1 MKKEPSNV
9 ENRVFLPNY
18 EEKIPLNNKLIRYA
32 SNNVPPTNTL
42 TENFM
47 TLSLEKVVC
56 G

>member
-9 ENRVFLPNY
+9 ENRIFLPNY
-18 EEKIPLNNKLIRYA
+18 EEKLPLNNKLICYV

-42 TENFM
+42 TGNFM
-47 TLSLEKVVC
+47 TLSLRKVVY